1 MHKKLMRLSVLLTST
16 ACLVIISLGHP
27 PLSRSFTYIF
37 EVLSALI
44 ALVQL
49 TVLRMH
55 KELVVTFHVPSTL
68 NQKI

>member
-1 MHKKLMRLSVLLTST
+1 MHKKLTRLSVLLTST

-27 PLSRSFTYIF
+27 PLSRSFIF
-37 EVLSALI
+37 IVEVFSALI

-55 KELVVTFHVPSTL
+55 RSL
-68 NQKI
+68 